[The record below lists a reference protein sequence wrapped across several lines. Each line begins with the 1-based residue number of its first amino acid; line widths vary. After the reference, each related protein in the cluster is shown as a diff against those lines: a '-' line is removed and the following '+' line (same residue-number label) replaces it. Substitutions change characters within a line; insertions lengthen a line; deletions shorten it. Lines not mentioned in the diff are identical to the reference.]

1 MAYSVEE
8 RYAALAVA
16 ERGRL
21 VELADAILR
30 SVDDVRMLAVPGPAT
45 MLVELTES
53 VRRQPFHL
61 CEVVVSEASV
71 SVAGY
76 RGDGLVLGAD
86 TERAVAA
93 AVCDAAAEAG
103 LHRDEVERLVADT
116 MTELERGRRQRAA
129 EVAATRVDLEVLG

>member
-1 MAYSVEE
+1 MSYSVEE

-71 SVAGY
+71 SVAGC

-103 LHRDEVERLVADT
+103 LHREAVERLVADT